1 MKLWKKILIAV
12 VILGVI
18 GIGFAGYGL
27 YKMGTAYKEK
37 IEPDMKQYVQMTKE
51 EQDKYV
57 ITHMEDLL
65 VAIQSGNDK
74 DLQSDLDAVRNN
86 PEVRQAGIDWGRS
99 ICASL
104 IDMSDD
110 ISEGLSEE
118 AKALYKA
125 EAEAGEKR
133 SDKFTKLLKE
143 HRK

>member
-1 MKLWKKILIAV
+1 MKLWKKILIGV

-18 GIGFAGYGL
+18 GLGFAGYGI

-57 ITHMEDLL
+57 ITHMEDFLM
-65 VAIQSGNDK
+65 AIQSGDDK

-86 PEVRQAGIDWGRS
+86 PEIRQAGIDWGRS

-110 ISEGLSEE
+110 ISGELSED

-125 EAEAGEKR
+125 EADAGEKR

-143 HRK
+143 NRK